1 MWRNWH
7 GIVVTAVVLC
17 VLGAKGAIAPTAAQ
31 QAGASPRPLHSDA
44 RIEFDIPEQ
53 PLGSALKAY
62 GTVSRL
68 ELFYESSMVDHR
80 RAPPLHGLFTRAAA
94 LQLLLDGTGFSVASL
109 APGTITL
116 LPPPTGAANGDG
128 PAVTRSRATEFMP
141 YFALVQ
147 EGIRS
152 AFCRSPAAETSDA
165 ELFIRLWIAPTGVI
179 ARAEYFPSPGS
190 EPQSRAY
197 DAAIG
202 SIVIREPPPQRMPQ
216 PITVMVLPRASHAAA
231 GCEANG
237 HG

>member
-1 MWRNWH
+1 MWRISR
-7 GIVVTAVVLC
+7 GIVVAAAVLS
-17 VLGAKGAIAPTAAQ
+17 VLGAKGAISPTSAQ
-31 QAGASPRPLHSDA
+31 QAEASPRALHSDA
-44 RIEFDIPEQ
+44 RIEFDIPAQ

-62 GTVSRL
+62 STVSRL
-68 ELFYESSMVDHR
+68 ELFYESSMVDNR
-80 RAPPLHGLFTRAAA
+80 RSPPLHGLLTRETA
-94 LQLLLDGTGFSVASL
+94 LQLLLDGTGLSVASL
-109 APGTITL
+109 APGTVTL

-128 PAVTRSRATEFMP
+128 HAVTRSRAAEFMP

-152 AFCRSPAAETSDA
+152 AFCHSLAVETNDT
-165 ELFIRLWIAPTGVI
+165 ELFIRLWIAPSGAI

-197 DAAIG
+197 AAAIG
-202 SIVIREPPPQRMPQ
+202 SIVIAEPPPQRMPQ

-231 GCEANG
+231 GCEADG